1 MKNRVDFWQK
11 TSWFAIETKAYQEN
25 LAAKRVGKLGLEVF
39 LPRIREERSVCG
51 VVRSVTKALFPGYF
65 FSRFCPFV
73 SLDTVRHSH
82 GVSRVVGSERYPI
95 PVDDEVVRDI
105 QKRVEEDGL
114 IKVNPPAIEPGIR
127 VCIRNGP
134 FEGLVGTVLREAND
148 RKRVAILLEMLLGA
162 RLLIERRW
170 IEADAE
176 AI

>member
-1 MKNRVDFWQK
+1 MKDRVDFWQK
-11 TSWFAIETKAYQEN
+11 TNWFAIETKAYRED

-95 PVDDEVVRDI
+95 PVGDEVVRDI
-105 QKRVEEDGL
+105 QERVEEDGL
-114 IKVNPPAIEPGIR
+114 VKVNPPALEPGIR
-127 VCIRNGP
+127 VSIRNGP
-134 FEGLVGTVLREAND
+134 FEGLVGTVLREADD

-162 RLLIERRW
+162 RVLIERRW

-176 AI
+176 AG